1 MCLIKKYWIPLFSFK
16 NKKAYKLVFK
26 NLENN
31 TYSTLVVKYPIK
43 LGELYK
49 GEWGTSNPLLVSL
62 RMSITSSY
70 IHCFKELTTALWCY
84 ANVAYNTPMCII
96 EVLIPKYT
104 LYWVGKHGDIAVR
117 KAKYVKELNMY

>member
-31 TYSTLVVKYPIK
+31 TYSTLVVKYTIK

-49 GEWGTSNPLLVSL
+49 GE
-62 RMSITSSY
+62 
-70 IHCFKELTTALWCY
+70 
-84 ANVAYNTPMCII
+84 
-96 EVLIPKYT
+96 
-104 LYWVGKHGDIAVR
+104 
-117 KAKYVKELNMY
+117 

>member
-1 MCLIKKYWIPLFSFK
+1 MCLIKKHWIPLFSFK

-49 GEWGTSNPLLVSL
+49 GEWVQV
-62 RMSITSSY
+62 I
-70 IHCFKELTTALWCY
+70 
-84 ANVAYNTPMCII
+84 
-96 EVLIPKYT
+96 
-104 LYWVGKHGDIAVR
+104 LY
-117 KAKYVKELNMY
+117 